1 MNVHTLSYETV
12 IQAVNGNPDAINI
25 VLRYYSRYLDCL
37 SKRTVLDKQG
47 NPHSYIDRQLR
58 QRIENKLI
66 YKISNFNL

>member
-1 MNVHTLSYETV
+1 MIAHRLYYETV
-12 IQAVNGNPDAINI
+12 IKAVNGNSEAIKI
-25 VLRYYSRYLDCL
+25 VIDYYSRYLDCL
-37 SKRTVLDKQG
+37 SKRIVLDKQG